1 MPSLDL
7 APRAIGQVLDG
18 HPPFCL
24 CRACDDASWE
34 VEKQL
39 LARLPPQTG
48 TRLLPRVRHDTFTDG
63 AGI

>member
-1 MPSLDL
+1 MTPHA

-18 HPPFCL
+18 HLPFCF

-34 VEKQL
+34 VERHMFKGLRAASQ
-39 LARLPPQTG
+39 G
-48 TRLLPRVRHDTFTDG
+48 TRPLPRAAHDTFTDG